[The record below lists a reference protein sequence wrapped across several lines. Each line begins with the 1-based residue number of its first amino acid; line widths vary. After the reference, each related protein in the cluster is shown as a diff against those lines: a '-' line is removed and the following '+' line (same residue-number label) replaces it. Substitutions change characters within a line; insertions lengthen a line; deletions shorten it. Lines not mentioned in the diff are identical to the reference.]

1 MALPLI
7 LANILG
13 GVGQGLAGAGEAVA
27 QARKDARA
35 EAAQKSL
42 EQHQRRMEE
51 IGAERGTVS
60 PETLAALFGQI
71 GLPVPSNLASLG
83 RIPEGFARGAMER
96 AAAQMERDRVEARQA
111 AASQQAKAAFDRYRE
126 SGTPDTETMA
136 FQSPEEGSGMTPQT
150 VPGRPRDGMALLGEL
165 LGIPNLSQQHVTMA
179 QDVLKPQAPHMVS
192 DTTAYVYDQGRFVP
206 VPGAGSTPP
215 PPPPEPGTTRTT
227 NIDWRGRR
235 SFSDKPIEDRNDF
248 DRAAMNVTN
257 NAKQRYEELTTEE
270 RKLANEWVNSRPW
283 RNRAVTEVNMR
294 DLPLTPKQSEGFIHP
309 RTLAGPPAGLTMNQ
323 AIQQGYIEADEKD
336 RAVLA
341 DLQQTKQLVGALAG
355 MSSRLITATNPVEAA
370 AQYAQLKAGA
380 VTGANATARVY
391 EQTKASFLGT
401 VSRALAGERGVLT
414 NQDIARIEAAFP
426 GFFDTKQAAAAK
438 VALLNALIDTAAQ
451 ARVAKMTKQPMDDA
465 VIRTNIDAILDKL
478 ERVGGAVKLGG
489 EAGVGNTTAPQT
501 QGGWG
506 KARQVR

>member
-1 MALPLI
+1 
-7 LANILG
+7 
-13 GVGQGLAGAGEAVA
+13 
-27 QARKDARA
+27 
-35 EAAQKSL
+35 
-42 EQHQRRMEE
+42 
-51 IGAERGTVS
+51 
-60 PETLAALFGQI
+60 
-71 GLPVPSNLASLG
+71 
-83 RIPEGFARGAMER
+83 
-96 AAAQMERDRVEARQA
+96 
-111 AASQQAKAAFDRYRE
+111 
-126 SGTPDTETMA
+126 
-136 FQSPEEGSGMTPQT
+136 
-150 VPGRPRDGMALLGEL
+150 
-165 LGIPNLSQQHVTMA
+165 
-179 QDVLKPQAPHMVS
+179 
-192 DTTAYVYDQGRFVP
+192 
-206 VPGAGSTPP
+206 
-215 PPPPEPGTTRTT
+215 
-227 NIDWRGRR
+227 
-235 SFSDKPIEDRNDF
+235 
-248 DRAAMNVTN
+248 MNVTN